1 MERKM
6 SNKINYDVLRSLTS
20 TLDGNPDPLSGGNE
34 EQNAVTTEPV
44 TVIESGPVVPPERKR
59 KLTES
64 EQDDSSI
71 VASSSKKFKIAK
83 IKSESKAEIAK
94 TIIKETIVEQ
104 IPVVAA
110 EPESDVVVE
119 SGPVEVDDYEE
130 ESKSNLKRVM
140 KSLIDSN
147 F

>member
-1 MERKM
+1 M

-20 TLDGNPDPLSGGNE
+20 TLDGNPDADGNE
-34 EQNAVTTEPV
+34 EQNAVTGEPV

-71 VASSSKKFKIAK
+71 VAGSSKKFKIAK
-83 IKSESKAEIAK
+83 IKSESKADVAK
-94 TIIKETIVEQ
+94 SIIKETIVEQ

-119 SGPVEVDDYEE
+119 TGPVEVEDYEE
-130 ESKSNLKRVM
+130 ESKIPIKKN
-140 KSLIDSN
+140 D
-147 F
+147 